1 MFFGHKIPALSH
13 SVNIR
18 NKVAERARSCAERPY
33 LTFHYDHLNNCEAY
47 ANLMTGV
54 AVKEKL
60 GEQGEKTA
68 CCVACLC
75 CFINCIKIYRP
86 GRKSLKKVVAK
97 RLKEAADE
105 GKMV

>member
-18 NKVAERARSCAERPY
+18 NKVAERARSCAEEPY
-33 LTFHYDHLNNCEAY
+33 LTFHYDHRHNCEGF

-60 GEQGEKTA
+60 GVQEAA
-68 CCVACLC
+68 CCVAGVCWL
-75 CFINCIKIYRP
+75 INCIKVYRP
-86 GRKSLKKVVAK
+86 GRRSLKKVVAK
-97 RLKEAADE
+97 RLKEAADR
-105 GKMV
+105 GNRV